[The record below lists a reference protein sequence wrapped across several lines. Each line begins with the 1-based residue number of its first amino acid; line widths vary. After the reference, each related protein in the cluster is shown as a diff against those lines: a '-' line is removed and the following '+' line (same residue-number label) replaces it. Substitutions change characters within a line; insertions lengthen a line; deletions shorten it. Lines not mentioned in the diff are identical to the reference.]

1 MLTAVERMISFRY
14 LRARRQEG
22 FVSVIT
28 AFSLLGIL
36 LGVGTLIVVLSVF
49 NGVRQETLD
58 RVLGVTGTMAV
69 YPVGTAAIDDY
80 AAVSDRIGA
89 VSGVLDAAPMI
100 EGQVLVA
107 GRTGSAGGF
116 AHGIRPRDLARRAA
130 VVGPRQLRAGSLDR
144 FAGTDALIIGSR
156 LADRLGVG
164 VGASVT
170 LISPNSMRTVIGAAV
185 PRMKRFEIVAIF
197 EVGFY
202 SFDESYIYLPLEAAQ
217 LFFQL
222 KDRAT
227 KIEVALGDPDAV
239 CPHGGSRPGCPQR
252 SALDAAQAG
261 GSVLYSVGDWKQTN
275 SGFFSAVQAQRNVV
289 FLILALIVLV
299 AAFNIVS
306 GMIMLVKEKAREV
319 AILRTMGMGRV
330 AVMRIFFASGAAV
343 GLVGTLGGLGLGVLV
358 AGTLEDIRQFL
369 QAATGVQLFPADIYN
384 LYELP
389 TVVRTEDIVAVGLMG
404 VVLSF
409 VATLYPAWRAARLD
423 PVEVLR
429 YE

>member
-1 MLTAVERMISFRY
+1 MLTPVERILAFRY

-36 LGVGTLIVVLSVF
+36 LGVGTLVVVLSVF

-58 RVLGVTGTMAV
+58 RVLGVTGAMAV
-69 YPVGTAAIDDY
+69 YPVGAESIQDY
-80 AAVSDRIGA
+80 AAATERVKS
-89 VSGVLDAAPMI
+89 VPGVAAAAPTI

-107 GRTGSAGGF
+107 GVGSSAGGL
-116 AHGIRPRDLARRAA
+116 AHGIRPADLAKRDAI
-130 VVGPRQLRAGSLDR
+130 VGPGRLLDGSLDR
-144 FAGTDALIIGSR
+144 FQGTDVVMLGRR
-156 LADRLGVG
+156 LAERLSATVG
-164 VGASVT
+164 DSVT
-170 LISPNSMRTVIGAAV
+170 LISPNSVRTVIGAAV
-185 PRMKRFEIVAIF
+185 PRMKEYEVVGIF
-197 EVGFY
+197 QVGFY
-202 SFDESYIYLPLEAAQ
+202 NFDDSYIYMPLQAAQ
-217 LFFQL
+217 LFFRRQ
-222 KDRAT
+222 DQAT
-227 KIEVALGDPDAV
+227 KIEVSLHDPDSV
-239 CPHGGSRPGCPQR
+239 CDFGGNRLGCPQR
-252 SALDAAQAG
+252 AVRDAAQG
-261 GSVLYSVGDWKQTN
+261 EGSVLFAVGDWKQTN

-319 AILRTMGMGRV
+319 AILRTMGAGR
-330 AVMRIFFASGAAV
+330 ASILRIFFASGAAV
-343 GLVGTLGGLGLGVLV
+343 GVVGTASGLGLGVLV
-358 AGTLEDIRQFL
+358 AGSLESIRQFL
-369 QAATGVQLFPADIYN
+369 QTVTGVPLFPADVYN

-389 TVVRTEDIVAVGLMG
+389 TLVRVDDIVAVGVMG

-409 VATLYPAWRAARLD
+409 AATLYPAWRAARLD